1 MTKFEDLLREYVSI
15 DEQDRAGFFLAKVQ
29 TIDGYSKAFPLI
41 WDLTETFMCKVA
53 VADGKLDI
61 SEYAVF
67 QGISIHRRGSPLDPD
82 EFTQR
87 LGAFVKEG
95 ADTKIAEAA
104 FAMLPEYV
112 RDDIATFL
120 IAFACV
126 DAVVSAAEAEWL
138 STICF

>member
-1 MTKFEDLLREYVSI
+1 MSKFEDLLKEYISL
-15 DEQDRAGFFLAKVQ
+15 DDNDRGGFFLAKIQ
-29 TIDGYSKAFPLI
+29 TIDGYSKAFPMI
-41 WDLTETFMCKVA
+41 WELTETFMCKVA
-53 VADGKLDI
+53 VADGRLDM

-67 QGISIHRRGSPLDPD
+67 QGLSIHRHGGPFDPD
-82 EFTQR
+82 EFTRAVGQ
-87 LGAFVKEG
+87 FVKDG
-95 ADTKIAEAA
+95 ADTTIAEAA